1 MTTQDCKLC
10 KIEIADKKNSHI
22 VSKFLGK
29 ELFISD
35 IGNHAE
41 QITKDGKSKK
51 IYSIPKEDF
60 ILCSTCEK
68 KFAIIETYFA
78 RFFNKLRNYEKFA
91 EEFSLQKLG
100 VQYYVSCDKMNPTLF
115 KLFMYSLI
123 WRLSISTHF
132 TNQNFKLPTEIEEE
146 LRIFLNINLS
156 VDQKILLN
164 TIEKVN
170 NFPSY
175 DLCLI
180 IPENKTD
187 NFKGMYSAFQM
198 SESSF
203 LLVLVDFILFF
214 YIDNSIDYV
223 LKKFSNDQNERVII
237 PISDDTRWFDL
248 NKLILS
254 KMLNNKNNTQS

>member
-1 MTTQDCKLC
+1 MNTKDCKLC

-35 IGNHAE
+35 MGNHAE
-41 QITKDGKSKK
+41 QINRDGKSRK

-68 KFAIIETYFA
+68 KFEIIETYFA
-78 RFFNKLRNYEKFA
+78 RFFDKLRNYEKFT
-91 EEFSLQKLG
+91 EEFSLEKLG
-100 VQYYVSCDKMNPTLF
+100 IQYYISCNKMSPTLF
-115 KLFMYSLI
+115 KLFLYSLI
-123 WRLSISTHF
+123 WRLSISNHS
-132 TNQNFKLPTEIEEE
+132 TNQNFKLPYKIEDE
-146 LRIFLNINLS
+146 LRMFLNLNLS
-156 VDQKILLN
+156 IDQKILLD
-164 TIEKVN
+164 TIEKVSI
-170 NFPSY
+170 FPSY

-180 IPENKTD
+180 KPENKTD

-198 SESSF
+198 SESSY

-214 YIDNSIDYV
+214 YIDNSIGSV
-223 LKKFSNDQNERVII
+223 LKKFSNSQNKNVII
-237 PISDDTRWFDL
+237 PISDDNRWFEL

-254 KMLNNKNNTQS
+254 KMLNN